1 LGIERPYGRHD
12 ALELRRF
19 TAGAT
24 DRDGPCV
31 AWPPQACT
39 TLREIKAVRE
49 SSVQLGNPLAFEAPG
64 QLGVSAGFQQRDLKF
79 LCRDEAGSFRLPDG
93 RAQAATAMVMV
104 GAPGEIEM
112 KGLSNLDRPLR
123 HPNVTSIIRPAAD
136 LVHVPDDY
144 RID

>member
-1 LGIERPYGRHD
+1 LRIERPYRSHD
-12 ALELRRF
+12 TLEFRRF

-49 SSVQLGNPLAFEAPG
+49 GSVQLGNPLAFEAPG
-64 QLGVSAGFQQRDLKF
+64 QLGVSAGFQQTDLEF
-79 LCRDEAGSFRLPDG
+79 FCRDEAGSFRRPDG
-93 RAQAATAMVMV
+93 FGQPATAMVMV
-104 GAPGEIEM
+104 GALGKIDM
-112 KGLSNLDRPLR
+112 KGLSNFDWPLR
-123 HPNVTSIIRPAAD
+123 HPNVTSIIRFAAD
-136 LVHVPDDY
+136 PVHVPDDY